1 MNAKIAA
8 AISLGASSLVLIGS
22 IGIAN
27 ASTPDATTTLTQ
39 ENAVVSTTA
48 PASVGEQT
56 SEGFDRVSEPVAVDP
71 KDNAD
76 SAGGKTKV
84 APPEDIKDAWA
95 KAQESLDT
103 AKDKYDSVKTHIDE
117 AERVAQEVT
126 NALNGAADRK
136 TQAERSIETT
146 KSKIKELENAANKQ
160 IAQENLQTSKDD
172 LARTLK
178 EVEQVK
184 AKIEEEYK
192 KVEETKRK
200 IEDAKAQIE
209 AAFDV
214 ISPMNR
220 NVLNSVDNLEKKY
233 PASEYP
239 DYFGRTGKY
248 TAGFKSVTDGLNDY
262 MQKLSDARTKL
273 DEMSRLLTEASMKA
287 QEALNPAPAAP
298 APAPQQQEQDRAN
311 EQPQDPQVAP
321 QVEAPAA
328 KESGSNSRTNSH
340 YAAAGKAYEN
350 GILDAQ
356 ALEKLG
362 TQASGES
369 APAVVPAANKASAGA
384 QKAQANQAAA
394 SATASNAGNASAS
407 SASATSSASS
417 ASSAAGAAKSAD
429 SSKSAKSNNAK
440 DSASSAN
447 SADSSDSA
455 SSESKTDSADSKS
468 NKNEESNNEDS
479 KSGDK
484 SAQASAAN
492 NGAQAAGNNTTLIA
506 AVTGSIIAGIGAIGA
521 GWHFMRI
528 RRK

>member
-27 ASTPDATTTLTQ
+27 ASQDATTTLTQ
-39 ENAVVSTTA
+39 DTTVVSTTA

-71 KDNAD
+71 KNNAD

-311 EQPQDPQVAP
+311 EQPQDPQAAP

-328 KESGSNSRTNSH
+328 KESGRSSRTNSH

-362 TQASGES
+362 TQAAGES

-384 QKAQANQAAA
+384 QKAQANQAA
-394 SATASNAGNASAS
+394 SAAAGNAGNASAS

-440 DSASSAN
+440 DSSS

-479 KSGDK
+479 KSSDK

>member
-27 ASTPDATTTLTQ
+27 ASQDATTTLTQ
-39 ENAVVSTTA
+39 DNTVVSTTA
-48 PASVGEQT
+48 TASVGEQT

-71 KDNAD
+71 KNNAD

-321 QVEAPAA
+321 QAEAPAA
-328 KESGSNSRTNSH
+328 KKSGSNSRTNSH
-340 YAAAGKAYEN
+340 YAAAGKAYEK

-362 TQASGES
+362 TQAAGES

-394 SATASNAGNASAS
+394 SATAGNAGNASAS

-417 ASSAAGAAKSAD
+417 ASSAAGAAKSAG
-429 SSKSAKSNNAK
+429 SSNSAKSNNAK

-492 NGAQAAGNNTTLIA
+492 NGAQTAGNNTTLIA

>member
-27 ASTPDATTTLTQ
+27 ASAPDATTTLTQ

-48 PASVGEQT
+48 TA
-56 SEGFDRVSEPVAVDP
+56 
-71 KDNAD
+71 
-76 SAGGKTKV
+76 SAGDQASAPSGNTQTGDPQNNAAGTKGKTTV
-84 APPEDIKDAWA
+84 TPPEDISKAW
-95 KAQESLDT
+95 KEAQDSLNIT
-103 AKDKYDSVKTHIDE
+103 AKNKYDSVKTHIDE

-160 IAQENLQTSKDD
+160 IAQENLQTSRDD

-178 EVEQVK
+178 QVEQAK
-184 AKIEEEYK
+184 AKIEEEYN

-200 IEDAKAQIE
+200 IEGAKAQIE
-209 AAFDV
+209 EAFDV
-214 ISPMNR
+214 ISPLSR
-220 NVLNSVDNLEKKY
+220 NVLTSISNLEKKY

-239 DYFGRTGKY
+239 DYFGQTGQF
-248 TAGFKSVTDGLNDY
+248 TSGFKSVKDGLKDY
-262 MQKLSDARTKL
+262 MQQLSDARTKL
-273 DEMSRLLTEASMKA
+273 DEMSRLLTDASQKA

-298 APAPQQQEQDRAN
+298 PAPQQQDQNRAEEQAA
-311 EQPQDPQVAP
+311 PQVAP

-394 SATASNAGNASAS
+394 SATASNAGNAAAS

-417 ASSAAGAAKSAD
+417 ASSVAGAAKSAD

-440 DSASSAN
+440 DSADSAK

-479 KSGDK
+479 KSSDK

-492 NGAQAAGNNTTLIA
+492 NGTQAAGNNTTLIA